1 MKSAPT
7 EIELA
12 ACLFGTIVSG
22 LTTGDKPFTA
32 ATDLQGQW
40 NFTADP
46 ELPNVLLAK
55 HNAVAAREIKQH
67 DLVTSDRYTLTRG
80 LTGKFLAQAGD
91 IRRSDEMALQC
102 VRRFP
107 R

>member
-12 ACLFGTIVSG
+12 ACLFGAVVFG
-22 LTTGDKPFTA
+22 PTTGDKPFTP
-32 ATDLQGQW
+32 ATDLQGNW

-46 ELPNVLLAK
+46 ELPHVLLAK

-67 DLVTSDRYTLTRG
+67 DLVSSDRYTLTRG

-91 IRRSDEMALQC
+91 IRRSGEMALQC